1 MEIKRGG
8 SRTVVFGI
16 IVVTFLSLISAC
28 SVTNADHTPPV
39 APAADPRATKILNDI
54 ERFPDSPAGY
64 TRLAEHYIK
73 EARVTSDFSL
83 NSQADAAIDK
93 ALETRPNDPAA
104 RKLKASL
111 HLTHHRFAEG
121 LEAGK
126 KLSIEF
132 PNDPFVYGI
141 LTDANAELGNYPEA
155 VEAAQK
161 MIDLKPNA
169 SSYARVGHLRS
180 LHGDHKGAVEMLKTA
195 ARTIDPADTEGQ
207 SWCLVELAKEYF
219 KTGNLAAAE
228 KAADEALAIMPSYVP
243 AMAVKGRIRAA
254 QGDYVAAE
262 AQLNTANERV
272 PQQEIFILLG
282 DIKYAQE
289 RSAEAEQFYRRG
301 EELAKGPDG
310 DIHRFALLW
319 ADHDIRLDEALQI
332 ATDDY
337 AVVKDIYAADILA
350 WCLYKKGRIAEA
362 KTMIAEA
369 MRLKT
374 DDARILYHA
383 GMIEKAR
390 GRKSDARKLL
400 AKALRVNPVFDLK
413 EVAVARRELAE
424 LDR

>member
-1 MEIKRGG
+1 MEIKRSG
-8 SRTVVFGI
+8 SHTIVFGI
-16 IVVTFLSLISAC
+16 IVLTLLGLISAC
-28 SVTNADHTPPV
+28 SVTNADHTPPA
-39 APAADPRATKILNDI
+39 APAVDSRVTKILSDI

-83 NSQADAAIDK
+83 NSQADAAVDK
-93 ALETRPNDPAA
+93 ALETKPNDPVA

-121 LEAGK
+121 LDAGK

-180 LHGDHKGAVEMLKTA
+180 LHGDHKGAVEMFRTA
-195 ARTIDPADTEGQ
+195 ARTIDPGDAEGQ

-219 KTGNLAAAE
+219 KTGNLTDAE
-228 KAADEALAIMPSYVP
+228 KTVDEALVRLPDYIP
-243 AMAVKGRIRAA
+243 AMTLKGRTRAA
-254 QGDYVAAE
+254 VGDYVSAE
-262 AQLNTANERV
+262 AHLNAANERI
-272 PQQEIFILLG
+272 PHQEVFILLG
-282 DIKYAQE
+282 DIKYAQKQF
-289 RSAEAEQFYRRG
+289 AEAEQFYRQG

-319 ADHDIRLDEALQI
+319 ADHDTRLDEALQI

-362 KTMIAEA
+362 KTMIAQA

-390 GRKSDARKLL
+390 GKKTEARKLL
-400 AKALRVNPVFDLK
+400 AKALRVNPAFDLK
-413 EVAVARRELAE
+413 HAPIARQELAGLE
-424 LDR
+424 